1 MKLLQLRYF
10 CEIVDQGFNV
20 SNAAS
25 ALHTSQP
32 SVSRQ
37 VQALERELGVELLVR
52 AKKRILSVTPPGAEV
67 LRVAR
72 RMLQDSRSITRIG
85 ADFMSR
91 SDGELVIAASH
102 THARYAL
109 PRVIKQFALSHP
121 GVRLSLRQGTP
132 NQIVQWISTGQA
144 DLAFSTQ
151 PVAPPEEVVFL
162 SCYTVDRIV
171 LVPDRHPLLR
181 ARPLSLEALVRYPII
196 TYEAEF
202 VGYAQD
208 LRAFEKK
215 GLRPNIVL
223 RATDADVMKTYVK
236 EGLGV
241 AIIAEMAYDR
251 AQDASLKALKA
262 GHLFPPNTIAL
273 EIRRNQYLREY
284 AYDFIELFLPGLN
297 RTKVRR
303 ALFDI
308 EPQEA

>member
-20 SNAAS
+20 SSAAH

-67 LRVAR
+67 LRVAK
-72 RMLQDSRSITRIG
+72 RMLQDSRNITRIG

-109 PRVIKQFALSHP
+109 PKVIKQFARSHP

-132 NQIVQWISTGQA
+132 NQIAQWISTGQA
-144 DLAFSTQ
+144 DLAISTQ
-151 PVAPPEEVVFL
+151 PVAAPDEVVFL
-162 SCYTVDRIV
+162 ACYTVNRIV

-181 ARPLSLEALVRYPII
+181 ERPLTLEALVRYPII

-202 VGYAQD
+202 VGYTQD

-251 AQDASLKALKA
+251 AQDSPLRALKA
-262 GHLFPPNTIAL
+262 GHLFSPNTIAL
-273 EIRRNQYLREY
+273 EIHRNQYLREY
-284 AYDFIELFLPGLN
+284 AYDFIELFLPDLN
-297 RTKVRR
+297 RTKVKR
-303 ALFDI
+303 ALFESDA
-308 EPQEA
+308 QDA